1 MPETGLEQAR
11 TALYAYNPP
20 SALLGFPECRWLD
33 AKGAPYELKS
43 PSAVEELAKDIAS
56 FANSTE
62 GGVIVLGIGTRLE
75 NGQEIL
81 DRLLPFD
88 RSSVDLDEMRKL
100 LRERI
105 TPAPRNVSIEWIEHG
120 GPGQGIVFIDVPPQA
135 VGNLPHVVAAPNG
148 KPGQVNPVTVAVPLR
163 ESDGTHWLPRTEVQ
177 RLLSLGLAVSGAPS
191 RTLHDLVDKLTASDK
206 AEPRYHVGQGAP
218 GREAAFRRAYDGL
231 GGSAVLGEPAGAVN
245 QDGPGLVQHFAA
257 AGDGAGWV
265 LCALPGRPVVAVAEP
280 LWQHLLAVG
289 SGAPGGQALAA
300 VGFPAPAAGGT
311 PTALLE
317 DAEAIELVEGAWG
330 PGQLTVAID
339 GEPIWRPT
347 PAIGFDLPR
356 AARNW
361 TADAPTPKLRVR
373 ALATLPWAAARE
385 LEVTPERRRTLLQAL
400 PFCPIAAAVRTLSLR
415 HGIDLPMGA
424 WIPGPHRNAADA
436 VSYSST
442 GHSED
447 GAALTA
453 AVMLALPNAMDPA
466 VVSCAEV
473 RLEGTAAR
481 PAAPTPA
488 RARTRARALWPGRT
502 LLVEE
507 VEETLLAA
515 WRTATGVLPSTV
527 VDTSTPRPWSQP
539 PTVLLQIATGSAHG
553 TATPPLDLL
562 VDLAPFGDSDRAP
575 LTEMSVTVSADPQL
589 TEEER
594 RLLLRRALV
603 RMAQAFGY
611 IDAAEDRF

>member
-11 TALYAYNPP
+11 TALYAYNP
-20 SALLGFPECRWLD
+20 SALLGFLECRWLD

-88 RSSVDLDEMRKL
+88 RSSVDLDQMRKL

-191 RTLHDLVDKLTASDK
+191 RTLHDLVDKLTAGDK

-218 GREAAFRRAYDGL
+218 GREVAFRRAYDGL
-231 GGSAVLGEPAGAVN
+231 GGSAVLGEPTAAAYE
-245 QDGPGLVQHFAA
+245 DGPGLVQHFAA
-257 AGDGAGWV
+257 LGDKTGWV
-265 LCALPGRPVVAVAEP
+265 LCALPGRSVVAVAEP
-280 LWQHLLAVG
+280 LWQHLLAGG

-300 VGFPAPAAGGT
+300 VGFPAPPAGGT

-317 DAEAIELVEGAWG
+317 DAETVELVGGAWG
-330 PGQLTVAID
+330 PGQLTVTTD

-347 PAIGFDLPR
+347 PAISFDLPR
-356 AARNW
+356 AAGNW
-361 TADAPTPKLRVR
+361 TADAPAPKLRVR

-385 LEVTPERRRTLLQAL
+385 LEVIPERRRTLLQAL
-400 PFCPIAAAVRTLSLR
+400 PFCPLAAAARTLSLR
-415 HGIDLPMGA
+415 HGVDMPMGMWA
-424 WIPGPHRNAADA
+424 PGPHRNAADA

-442 GHSED
+442 RHSED
-447 GAALTA
+447 GPALTA
-453 AVMLALPNAMDPA
+453 AVMLALPNATDSA

-473 RLEGTAAR
+473 RLEGTAAQ
-481 PAAPTPA
+481 PAAPEA
-488 RARTRARALWPGRT
+488 RASRPYRILS
-502 LLVEE
+502 LEE

-515 WRTATGVLPSTV
+515 WRTATEVLPSAV
-527 VDTSTPRPWSQP
+527 GDTNAPRPWSQP
-539 PTVLLQIATGSAHG
+539 PTVLLQIATGSPHG
-553 TATPPLDLL
+553 TAAPSLDRF
-562 VDLAPFGDSDRAP
+562 VDLAPFGSSDRAP
-575 LTEMSVTVSADPQL
+575 LTEMSVTITADPQL
-589 TEEER
+589 TDGKR

>member
-11 TALYAYNPP
+11 TALYADNP
-20 SALLGFPECRWLD
+20 SALLDLLECRWLD
-33 AKGAPYELKS
+33 AKGAPYELKN
-43 PSAVEELAKDIAS
+43 PSAVEELAKDVAA

-75 NGQEIL
+75 TGQEIL

-88 RSSVDLDEMRKL
+88 RSSVDLDRMRKL

-135 VGNLPHVVAAPNG
+135 AGNLPHVVAAPNG
-148 KPGQVNPVTVAVPLR
+148 KPGQVNPFTVAVPLR
-163 ESDGTHWLPRTEVQ
+163 ESDGTHWLPRAEVQ
-177 RLLSLGLAVSGAPS
+177 RLLALGLAASGAPS
-191 RTLHDLVDKLTASDK
+191 RTLHDLVDKLTAGDK
-206 AEPRYHVGQGAP
+206 TEPRYRVGQDAP
-218 GREAAFRRAYDGL
+218 GREVAFRRAYDGL
-231 GGSAVLGEPAGAVN
+231 GGSAVLGEPAGAVY

-300 VGFPAPAAGGT
+300 VGFPAPAADGT

-317 DAEAIELVEGAWG
+317 DAEAIELVEGSWG
-330 PGQLTVAID
+330 PGRLTVATD
-339 GEPIWRPT
+339 GEPIWRPA
-347 PAIGFDLPR
+347 PGVGFDLPR

-361 TADAPTPKLRVR
+361 TADVPAPELRVR

-400 PFCPIAAAVRTLSLR
+400 PFCPLAVAARTLSLR
-415 HGIDLPMGA
+415 HGIDLPMGT
-424 WIPGPHRNAADA
+424 WMPGPHRNAADA

-442 GHSED
+442 GHSRD
-447 GAALTA
+447 GAELTT
-453 AVMLALPNAMDPA
+453 AVMLALPNAMDSA

-473 RLEGTAAR
+473 RLEDA
-481 PAAPTPA
+481 AAPPSAPAEA
-488 RARTRARALWPGRT
+488 RAPRSDRT
-502 LLVEE
+502 LSVEE

-515 WRTATGVLPSTV
+515 WRTATEVLPDAV
-527 VDTSTPRPWSQP
+527 GDTSAPRPWSQP

-553 TATPPLDLL
+553 TAPPSLDRF
-562 VDLAPFGDSDRAP
+562 VDLAPFGSSDRAP
-575 LTEMSVTVSADPQL
+575 LTEMSVTVTADPQL

-611 IDAAEDRF
+611 IDTAEDRF